1 MLVVAGRIPVKA
13 ERRADAVRLALAVA
27 AATRAEPGCRAYRFY
42 ADLDDPNTFVIFEEW
57 EDEAALGRHFE
68 TPHMA
73 TFMQEAPA
81 LVAGAFEITRYEVSS
96 AAPM

>member
-13 ERRADAVRLALAVA
+13 ERREDAVRLALEVA
-27 AATRAEPGCRAYRFY
+27 EATRAESGCRSYRFY
-42 ADLDDPNTFVIFEEW
+42 GDLEDPNAFFIFEEW
-57 EDEAALGRHFE
+57 DDEAALGRHFA

-73 TFMQEAPA
+73 KFLQEAPE
-81 LVAGAFEITRYEVSS
+81 LVSGAFEITRYEISS